1 MPLGA
6 ECELPWPAPHGTE
19 KKMCVL
25 IGVRVA
31 GEPSLLM
38 VPVNQLSKSGQQEVS
53 RSSPMQRYSG
63 NPGSRARVGMSC
75 SMLGCL
81 LKICTVPS
89 NQLTD
94 TMKQFELERNVISSQ
109 KNLNTGVERTQ
120 ERTQSSSRDLVLG
133 ECWGHRS

>member
-1 MPLGA
+1 MA
-6 ECELPWPAPHGTE
+6 STPWNRE
-19 KKMCVL
+19 KDVCVYWSQDSW
-25 IGVRVA
+25 
-31 GEPSLLM
+31 EPSLLM
-38 VPVNQLSKSGQQEVS
+38 VPVNQLSKSGQREVS

-81 LKICTVPS
+81 LKICAVPS

-120 ERTQSSSRDLVLG
+120 ERTQSSNRAFGLG
-133 ECWGHRS
+133 